1 MAGKQNVH
9 VSRLRIAALS
19 WGHTEGL
26 SATSPAVLLG
36 QRCISPA
43 LINGLGKSLQFVLCE
58 QDPSFKG

>member
-9 VSRLRIAALS
+9 ISRLRIAALG
-19 WGHTEGL
+19 WGHAEGL

-36 QRCISPA
+36 KRCISPT
-43 LINGLGKSLQFVLCE
+43 LIKGLGKSLQFVLCE